1 MISRVSATIT
11 KGIEDLIRKEST
23 HVGLLEYP
31 PLDMSSYTEC
41 RSQGYVRQ
49 LAEWGEPVRAGFL
62 VIRNPLKFVGLDV
75 PVTVMA
81 IGLFA
86 GPGAVN
92 GLTAWGALE
101 QPLSTINGVITVGGG
116 TISVRIS

>member
-1 MISRVSATIT
+1 MISRISATIT
-11 KGIEDLIRKEST
+11 KSIEELIVSQST

-31 PLDMSSYTEC
+31 PVDMSSYTEV

-49 LAEWGEPVRAGFL
+49 PAHWVTVRDGFL
-62 VIRNPLKFVGLDV
+62 LIDQPLKFVGLDV

-81 IGLFA
+81 VGLFA
-86 GPGAVN
+86 GAGAVK

-101 QPLSTINGVITVGGG
+101 QPLSTINGVITIGGG
-116 TISVRIS
+116 TTSVRIS